1 MQIMDCRFESM
12 KCNRAAGLRYISTWY
27 CRLYTAA
34 PGQDGTALAAWLF
47 ECVAGWKAAR
57 QEVGAFVAV

>member
-12 KCNRAAGLRYISTWY
+12 KCNRAAGLHIY